1 MQKAVQRL
9 NKVAPSIKTEVI
21 LRTGRDLTV
30 VQAQLINSKVLA
42 FLIQE

>member
-21 LRTGRDLTV
+21 PNAGHDLTV
-30 VQAQLINSKVLA
+30 VQSQLVNSKVLA